1 MLALLALAV
10 LSPSPHDVGAPT
22 ATPDAVRPRVAD
34 HSFRSANGGNFATA
48 AIVKWALVEAGQCL
62 NQVGQ
67 GQYQISNAPT
77 FLRSVVS
84 SFPLLPLLSFCLEW
98 FCEFPFFKYP
108 RALEALRLNAR
119 SVRGLLAFN
128 LSHAC
133 SS

>member
-1 MLALLALAV
+1 MLLLDAAAGSQLQEREWWQ
-10 LSPSPHDVGAPT
+10 LCHCGHRQVGAC
-22 ATPDAVRPRVAD
+22 
-34 HSFRSANGGNFATA
+34 GGS
-48 AIVKWALVEAGQCL
+48 QCL

-67 GQYQISNAPT
+67 GQYQVSNAPT

>member
-1 MLALLALAV
+1 MVATLPLR
-10 LSPSPHDVGAPT
+10 PSSSGRLWRQAN
-22 ATPDAVRPRVAD
+22 ASIRWVRV
-34 HSFRSANGGNFATA
+34 NT
-48 AIVKWALVEAGQCL
+48 
-62 NQVGQ
+62 QV
-67 GQYQISNAPT
+67 SNAPT

-84 SFPLLPLLSFCLEW
+84 SFPLLHLLSFCLEW

-119 SVRGLLAFN
+119 SVRRLLAFN

>member
-1 MLALLALAV
+1 MVATLPLR
-10 LSPSPHDVGAPT
+10 PSSSGRLWRQA
-22 ATPDAVRPRVAD
+22 
-34 HSFRSANGGNFATA
+34 
-48 AIVKWALVEAGQCL
+48 
-62 NQVGQ
+62 
-67 GQYQISNAPT
+67 NAPIRWVRVNTRSVMRQLFALST

-84 SFPLLPLLSFCLEW
+84 SFPLLHLLSFCLEW

-119 SVRGLLAFN
+119 SVRRLLAFN